1 MSSIFGL
8 GPAGKEQIIEDNLT
22 RKKRV
27 LKSVLKKV
35 VCEQEEESI
44 TNSSI
49 STFGI
54 KKEFDD
60 LSTLQ
65 STVSVANNDDA

>member
-27 LKSVLKKV
+27 LKSVSKKV
-35 VCEQEEESI
+35 VCE
-44 TNSSI
+44 
-49 STFGI
+49 
-54 KKEFDD
+54 
-60 LSTLQ
+60 
-65 STVSVANNDDA
+65 